1 MNVYFKEPC
10 YTIRHLN
17 FQTGEDDKSCKL
29 PVTRR
34 PRKRTRRLTTRT
46 DAWKWEV
53 DCRPTQWISI
63 NKYKRQSGKWA
74 KYGNRI
80 YHLEA
85 GVTVVGPHLD
95 SARQLA
101 QSDHNVSHVA
111 MCYNVSHV
119 TDWEFHHLEI
129 HLEVLIKS
137 LSKIRELMWT
147 LSFLGFRTS
156 SDWKLM
162 SQSGFPLAYRE
173 KWPFFPKFRF
183 LNRLK
188 TLRGS
193 ALEKVGIWLRRRS
206 VECESEILGRTD
218 IGASSGV

>member
-17 FQTGEDDKSCKL
+17 FQKGEDDKSCKL

-74 KYGNRI
+74 KDESGN

-119 TDWEFHHLEI
+119 TCHRLGVSPSWNPSWGAHQEFVQNPRADVNFVFPWIQNQQWLEI
-129 HLEVLIKS
+129 NVTVWFPPCIQGEMAF
-137 LSKIRELMWT
+137 LSQI
-147 LSFLGFRTS
+147 
-156 SDWKLM
+156 
-162 SQSGFPLAYRE
+162 
-173 KWPFFPKFRF
+173 
-183 LNRLK
+183 
-188 TLRGS
+188 
-193 ALEKVGIWLRRRS
+193 
-206 VECESEILGRTD
+206 
-218 IGASSGV
+218 